1 MPRASRDAS
10 GRMYAGG
17 RIPGALAK
25 EEDIHMSEDYVLE
38 LEHIRKE
45 YPGVVA
51 LKDVTLQLRR
61 GEILGLIGEN
71 GAGKSTLIKCCSG
84 AVIPTSGKIR
94 INGKEFER
102 MSPQLAAENGIAIIY
117 QEFNNV
123 GELSAA
129 ENLFLGRPIRK
140 GVVIDRKAMEEEAA
154 KAFEQLK
161 INIDPKE
168 LVKNLSVGYQ
178 QMIEIAKAIQQNA
191 QVLIMDEPS
200 APLTTNEV
208 ENMFK
213 VVELLR
219 KRGVSIIYISHRLE
233 EIFRLSDRIEVIRDG
248 EYVKTLITPEA
259 TVDELIQLM
268 VGREM
273 TQKYPPRENCVQDEV
288 VLELKNVYGNGDK
301 DISFQLHAGE
311 VLGLGGL
318 VGAGRTELAEVLFG
332 VRPKE
337 SGEILFFGKQI
348 APKSPREAIDLGIAL
363 VPEDRKRHGA
373 LLTNSIRNNINM
385 PIYEM
390 ISTASMI
397 DSRTESRNAE
407 KYRAEIRIKCPSIHQ
422 LVKNLSGGNQQK
434 VILGKW
440 LAANSKLIIFDEPTR
455 GIDVGAKYEIYKLI
469 NALVESGRS
478 VLMISSEMEE
488 LIGMSDRIIVLSEH
502 EMMGELQKEQFNS
515 DTIMAYASGI
525 KGGLGA

>member
-1 MPRASRDAS
+1 
-10 GRMYAGG
+10 
-17 RIPGALAK
+17 
-25 EEDIHMSEDYVLE
+25 MSEEYVLE

-51 LKDVTLQLRR
+51 LKDVTLQLRP
-61 GEILGLIGEN
+61 GEVLGLIGEN

-84 AVIPTSGKIR
+84 AVIPTSGKIK
-94 INGKEFER
+94 INGREYDR

-129 ENLFLGRPIRK
+129 ENLFLGRPIRN
-140 GVVIDRKAMEEEAA
+140 GIMIDRKAMEAEAS
-154 KAFEQLK
+154 KAFDRLQIK
-161 INIDPKE
+161 INPRE

-191 QVLIMDEPS
+191 KVLIMDEPS
-200 APLTTNEV
+200 APLTNNEV

-219 KRGVSIIYISHRLE
+219 KQGVSIIYISHRLE

-248 EYVKTLITPEA
+248 EYVTTLITKEA
-259 TVDELIQLM
+259 TVDELIKLM

-273 TQKYPPRENCVQDEV
+273 TQKYPERKNCIDTGKV
-288 VLELKNVYGNGDK
+288 VLELKHVSGNGDK
-301 DISFQLHAGE
+301 DMNLRIHAGE

-318 VGAGRTELAEVLFG
+318 VGAGRTELAEVIFG
-332 VRPKE
+332 SKPKE
-337 SGEILFFGKQI
+337 SGQIILNGKEIN
-348 APKSPREAIDLGIAL
+348 PRSPREAIDLGIAL

-373 LLTNSIRNNINM
+373 LLTNSIKNNINM
-385 PIYEM
+385 PIYER
-390 ISTASMI
+390 ISTASVI
-397 DSRTESRNAE
+397 NSSVEKANAE
-407 KYRAEIRIKCPSIHQ
+407 KYRKEIQIKCPNINM

-440 LAANSKLIIFDEPTR
+440 LAADSQLIIFDEPTR

-469 NALVESGRS
+469 NELVESGHS

-488 LIGMSDRIIVLSEH
+488 LIGMSDRIIVLAEG
-502 EMMGELQKEQFNS
+502 EMTGELSKEEFNA
-515 DTIMAYASGI
+515 DTIMAYAS
-525 KGGLGA
+525 AVVD